1 MSNITPIDNRDTNQP
16 KNGWLWVHDYSPE
29 LVKLYFLSTAICDW
43 FFWHCVMNKHE
54 PGNTKNYKCNMS
66 SATEVIELADAVLDH
81 GYGPSNLLNGIL
93 WEQVGSLT
101 WSSIVEGAVRD
112 NKSVSK
118 VASSLFYW
126 PPLRNKEKRTLEDY
140 VKRIFNWRSHVF
152 NGGNY
157 HDSMNWLDI
166 YDMELHDT
174 YRNWVVSKE
183 PELLQE
189 IRSKLRLVKIH
200 TAVSKGQ
207 AQKQWVAEASYL
219 RLTKKQTND
228 HWLCL
233 WEYLSTKISYHRT
246 RTDLIEQAVGSQF
259 PARLVQSNTE
269 ELTQNFAR
277 QVVDFSEARIDL
289 FADVVSLINSENLR
303 SH

>member
-43 FFWHCVMNKHE
+43 FFWHCVTNKHE

-101 WSSIVEGAVRD
+101 WSFIVEGAVRD

-140 VKRIFNWRSHVF
+140 VKRVSNWRSHVF

-189 IRSKLRLVKIH
+189 IRSKLRFVKIH

-233 WEYLSTKISYHRT
+233 WDYLSTKISYHRT

-289 FADVVSLINSENLR
+289 FADIVSSFNNHLVPIP
-303 SH
+303 